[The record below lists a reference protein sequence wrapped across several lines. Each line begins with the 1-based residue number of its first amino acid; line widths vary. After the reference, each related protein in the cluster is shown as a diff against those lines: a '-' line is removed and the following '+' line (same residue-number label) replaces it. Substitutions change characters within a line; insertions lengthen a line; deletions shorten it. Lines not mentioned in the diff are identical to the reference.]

1 MDHDSAQ
8 ELTRRSMSR
17 LGGAETLSDGG
28 ALCLRV
34 TRPSSPSISPWMTR
48 TAGRGAMGFKQ
59 QATGNRKYRQ
69 HGVQLEAAAGSRGVA
84 EKSGCWVGAHG
95 LERRS
100 CGWVWQH
107 NSGDYQIEQ
116 QREAAKLVGSIASS
130 KNRRRVEA
138 RAD

>member
-1 MDHDSAQ
+1 
-8 ELTRRSMSR
+8 
-17 LGGAETLSDGG
+17 
-28 ALCLRV
+28 
-34 TRPSSPSISPWMTR
+34 
-48 TAGRGAMGFKQ
+48 MGFKQ

-69 HGVQLEAAAGSRGVA
+69 QGVQLEAAAGSRGMA

-107 NSGDYQIEQ
+107 SSGDYQTEQ

-130 KNRRRVEA
+130 KNRGHVET